1 MAEKTDDVQVTLDED
16 ASRFDLMVGGEPA
29 GVAKF
34 TAHGEQWVFTHTVV
48 DDAFGGR
55 GLGSTLVREALDAT
69 REQGKRIVPVCP
81 FVVAYLKK
89 HDDWADLVDQPTD
102 ELLGSLPD

>member
-1 MAEKTDDVQVTLDED
+1 MAENTDDVQVTLDEG
-16 ASRFDLMVGGEPA
+16 ANRFDLSVGGEPA

-34 TAHGEQWVFTHTVV
+34 VAHGDQWVFTHTVV

-55 GLGSTLVREALDAT
+55 GLGSTLVRQALDTT

-89 HDDWADLVDQPTD
+89 HDDWADLVDQPND
-102 ELLGSLPD
+102 ELLASLPE